1 MQPDAPG
8 DGRQFLKLCGL
19 FVVTS
24 ALCHTDPHVGG
35 VKQTKIII
43 FYGGQSA
50 TNQCIKDYMGICYVP
65 SRNPVSEWRF
75 SSGYRLGVSAYQP
88 GSRGAG
94 EGGRLYAV
102 QPRYG

>member
-19 FVVTS
+19 FVVTL

-43 FYGGQSA
+43 FYEE
-50 TNQCIKDYMGICYVP
+50 P
-65 SRNPVSEWRF
+65 ER
-75 SSGYRLGVSAYQP
+75 YQP
-88 GSRGAG
+88 TLS
-94 EGGRLYAV
+94 LSL
-102 QPRYG
+102 

>member
-19 FVVTS
+19 FVVTL

-43 FYGGQSA
+43 FYEEPECLQSPGHHQL
-50 TNQCIKDYMGICYVP
+50 TRNQQLSQPTDRV
-65 SRNPVSEWRF
+65 RN
-75 SSGYRLGVSAYQP
+75 G
-88 GSRGAG
+88 
-94 EGGRLYAV
+94 
-102 QPRYG
+102 